1 MKYRAALPATV
12 LALFVLAPVGFSQTA
27 PETGGAQTAPET
39 SGALA
44 PTRNPQHPTS
54 GESLAA
60 QAQDLTKKIQ
70 EAKAQGRDTSAALS
84 EQSQGE
90 QAMQKGDSQEAL
102 RHFEAGEH
110 DLGTAGSSQPPAGP

>member
-1 MKYRAALPATV
+1 MKHPFVFGALAF
-12 LALFVLAPVGFSQTA
+12 ALCAFAPNGF
-27 PETGGAQTAPET
+27 AQTPPQSST
-39 SGALA
+39 SAESSTALA

-70 EAKAQGRDTSAALS
+70 EAKAQGRDTTAAAS

-110 DLGTAGSSQPPAGP
+110 DLGAPQSQSEPAGQAQP